1 MLAMS
6 ADAAEQPQESQPVS
20 ETISADNASP
30 VAAAP
35 AAPRIKIGSQR
46 EGSYVPPP
54 PTPVIAMT
62 PAAPATAAAPTSA
75 AAPVEAAAPAAETP
89 AAEPAGSAPAE
100 AAAEESQPRRGKQ
113 RRGPVMPEAPV
124 RNVERPNIRAELS
137 PELQDE
143 LDAALAGV
151 SLDELVEKT
160 PAAATADVILPE
172 SRQQGRVVG
181 IHGDDLFVDLGGR
194 NQAVVSASQFP
205 EPPAI
210 GAAIEIVI
218 SQFDAEEG
226 LFRARVPGHAIDV
239 ADWSEVAEGL
249 VVEARITAANKG
261 GLECEVNALRGFIP
275 ASQISLYRVEDLTQF
290 VGQRL
295 TCVVTEANPQKRNL
309 VLSHRA
315 VLEREQADARK
326 QILAELAPG
335 QVREGIVRSLR
346 DFGAFVDLG
355 GVDGLIHISQL
366 SWARVKHPSEVLTEG
381 QKVQVKVLKI
391 DPQTHKIGLGLRELT
406 ESPWS
411 KAATK
416 FPALSI
422 ADGKVTRLAEFG
434 AFVQLEP
441 GVEGLVHISELS
453 HKRVFRV
460 SDILSEGQEVQV
472 KILSIDP
479 ENQRMS
485 LSLKA
490 LEAKPQA
497 AKAEPEPEDEPVAR
511 PVKKNQAPL
520 KGGIGSAKGGER
532 FGLRW

>member
-1 MLAMS
+1 MS
-6 ADAAEQPQESQPVS
+6 VDPAEQPQESIPAS
-20 ETISADNASP
+20 DTPSATSPSAGTSADTP
-30 VAAAP
+30 T
-35 AAPRIKIGSQR
+35 APRIKIGSQR
-46 EGSYVPPP
+46 AGAYVPPP

-62 PAAPATAAAPTSA
+62 PP
-75 AAPVEAAAPAAETP
+75 APAATAGPALAESAPRAEEEPTEP
-89 AAEPAGSAPAE
+89 AAESTGEP
-100 AAAEESQPRRGKQ
+100 QRRGKQ
-113 RRGPVMPEAPV
+113 RRGPVLPEAPM
-124 RNVERPNIRAELS
+124 RNVERPNIRQELS
-137 PELQDE
+137 PELQSE

-151 SLDELVEKT
+151 SLDDLVEKT
-160 PAAATADVILPE
+160 PGAATGDDLQPE
-172 SRQQGRVVG
+172 TRRQGRVVG

-194 NQAVVSASQFP
+194 NQAVVSAAQFS

-210 GAAIEIVI
+210 GALIEVVI
-218 SQFDAEEG
+218 SQFDPEEG
-226 LFRARVPGHAIDV
+226 LYRARVPGHAIDV
-239 ADWSEVAEGL
+239 ADWSEVSEGL
-249 VVEARITAANKG
+249 MVEARITAANKG

-290 VGQRL
+290 IGQKL
-295 TCVVTEANPQKRNL
+295 ACVVQEANPQKRNL

-326 QILAELAPG
+326 HLLTELAPG
-335 QVREGIVRSLR
+335 QIREGIVRSLR

-355 GVDGLIHISQL
+355 GIDGLIHISQL
-366 SWARVKHPSEVLTEG
+366 SWARVKHPSEVLAEG
-381 QKVQVKVLKI
+381 QKVQVKILKI
-391 DPQTHKIGLGLRELT
+391 DPDTHKIGLGLRELT

-411 KAATK
+411 KAAIK
-416 FPALSI
+416 YPALST

-460 SDILSEGQEVQV
+460 SDILSEGQQVQV

-490 LEAKPQA
+490 LEAKPQSG
-497 AKAEPEPEDEPVAR
+497 KAQTEPAEDEPVVAR
-511 PVKKNQAPL
+511 TVKKNQAPL
-520 KGGIGSAKGGER
+520 KGGIGSAQGGER